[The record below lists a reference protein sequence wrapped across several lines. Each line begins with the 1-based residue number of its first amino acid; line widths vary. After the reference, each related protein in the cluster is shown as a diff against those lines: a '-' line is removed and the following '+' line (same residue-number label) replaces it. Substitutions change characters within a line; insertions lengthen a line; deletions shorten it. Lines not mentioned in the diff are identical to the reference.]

1 MSSSSLLLSEQAL
14 SELSQFGWTVVPQF
28 WPEWRAVAQDFWTL
42 RQSSSPPTTLEEAK
56 SLDDHNNHNDDDH
69 PPTSW
74 FGTADIGHDGMSAA
88 TTTTTGKSLAF
99 RDIRHSETCSLTH
112 LTTRSTASSPQEEEA
127 KDSGGGP
134 ALGGPTPSL
143 PSNSAR
149 EALIQGL
156 HELQNQLQTH
166 WSTTTTTTPTTGPA
180 VSSCIQGPLD
190 TSLMELLYAYYPPN
204 GYYKRHVD
212 AQSDD
217 TDVSSWR
224 QYSFVLYLNDS
235 SLSTNT
241 TDHRPVVAG
250 GQLRLYRD
258 GGGDSFVG
266 TDGGDH
272 PWPNFVDV
280 VPNGGTLVLFCSQ
293 LIPHEVLWTHS
304 ERAAVVGWFG
314 RRQQTQSS
322 SQEAPLPPL
331 GTRTRRIPKPIDLLP
346 PVEADTLTALRTLRR
361 ELPGLQDKLEPAS
374 LPPTKKND
382 PSGLLPDADWGITMP
397 GTSTVASTPPL
408 PPPTVAADTTTITD
422 DTMPVYWKSI
432 ATFDEQ
438 GRIVTLGLAGSRLHK
453 VRTLPSLALALLHP
467 ALLQTPSLTTL
478 NLANTNLPLDHLEHV
493 LETVAEA
500 RTTFHTWSL
509 PLSSEPDSGMT
520 DPNHGTTFSMTLHLY
535 LGGNALSNG
544 LSRLVPH
551 VQRHPVTVLD
561 LRYTDLTVA
570 DARALSRVL
579 QESAWLQKLYL
590 EGNALGD
597 EGIQALLVVSKK
609 DDDHHDTT
617 TGNTIPTNV
626 CHLRELYLGQND
638 IGPTGA
644 LVLARAVSP
653 IQSQQSLSSSSSSFV
668 LHLPVLEKL
677 YLEGNRM
684 GNAGAQVFHKVLVTW
699 PTTTVKCLQKL
710 YVDNNGMDKQQAIA
724 LGAALNSATVIGE
737 GGLFQD

>member
-1 MSSSSLLLSEQAL
+1 
-14 SELSQFGWTVVPQF
+14 
-28 WPEWRAVAQDFWTL
+28 
-42 RQSSSPPTTLEEAK
+42 
-56 SLDDHNNHNDDDH
+56 
-69 PPTSW
+69 
-74 FGTADIGHDGMSAA
+74 
-88 TTTTTGKSLAF
+88 
-99 RDIRHSETCSLTH
+99 
-112 LTTRSTASSPQEEEA
+112 
-127 KDSGGGP
+127 
-134 ALGGPTPSL
+134 
-143 PSNSAR
+143 
-149 EALIQGL
+149 
-156 HELQNQLQTH
+156 
-166 WSTTTTTTPTTGPA
+166 
-180 VSSCIQGPLD
+180 
-190 TSLMELLYAYYPPN
+190 MELLYAYYPPN

-212 AQSDD
+212 AQADD
-217 TDVSSWR
+217 TNVSSWR

-235 SLSTNT
+235 SSLSTTNT
-241 TDHRPVVAG
+241 NTDRPVVAG

-258 GGGDSFVG
+258 GGGDSLVVN
-266 TDGGDH
+266 GGDH

-314 RRQQTQSS
+314 RRQADSS
-322 SQEAPLPPL
+322 SQEAPPPL
-331 GTRTRRIPKPIDLLP
+331 GTRRRRIPKPIDLLP

-361 ELPGLQDKLEPAS
+361 ELPGLKDKLEPAS
-374 LPPTKKND
+374 LPSTKKNNQ
-382 PSGLLPDADWGITMP
+382 SGLLQDEDWGITMP

-408 PPPTVAADTTTITD
+408 PPPTVAADTTTTTD

-438 GRIVTLGLAGSRLHK
+438 GRIVTLGLAGARLHK
-453 VRTLPSLALALLHP
+453 VRTQPSLARALVHP

-478 NLANTNLPLDHLEHV
+478 NLANTNLPLDHLEQV
-493 LETVAEA
+493 LETVAQS
-500 RTTFHTWSL
+500 RTTLHTWSL
-509 PLSSEPDSGMT
+509 PLSSDTDHAMT

-535 LGGNALSNG
+535 LGGNALSHG

-551 VQRHPVTVLD
+551 VQRHAVTVLD

-570 DARALSRVL
+570 DASALSRVL
-579 QESAWLQKLYL
+579 QESVWLQKLYL

-597 EGIQALLVVSKK
+597 EGIQALLVLSKK

-617 TGNTIPTNV
+617 TRNTITTNV

-644 LVLARAVSP
+644 LILARAVSP
-653 IQSQQSLSSSSSSFV
+653 IHSQQSLSSSSCV

-684 GNAGAQVFHKVLVTW
+684 GNAGAQAFHKVLVTW
-699 PTTTVKCLQKL
+699 PKNTAKCLQKL